1 MGTFVNDSGVII
13 ASYNNEVIRFEKD
26 GLQIFTDNKNV
37 VLVSIQQN
45 QRIERRYPANEIS
58 APSNSGADD
67 LKRKLFL
74 MLEDYGSGGGGVTD
88 LQGAYDGGN
97 VVNENTFNI
106 IGNPLYVVAIGY
118 EAAKNNTGRD
128 VVAFGQS
135 AAYENEGTDVVA
147 FGFNAGNENKGDI
160 VSLVGRNSGQQNEGT
175 WVNAIGLNAGR
186 KNTANNSNFIGRN
199 AGFNSTLETGN
210 TTSHGVTVFS
220 PESIPSYANQAAA
233 DAALTVA
240 NGCVAGQIYLWR
252 LTGVTNVISFVI
264 PS

>member
-74 MLEDYGSGGGGVTD
+74 MLEDYGSGGGGGVTD

-97 VVNENTFNI
+97 VVNLATVTINGTNNI
-106 IGNPLYVVAIGY
+106 YGIGNGATSISGSHVNSLGSN
-118 EAAKNNTGRD
+118 AARNNGGDNLNAFGNSSSFANTGD
-128 VVAFGQS
+128 NVNGI
-135 AAYENEGTDVVA
+135 
-147 FGFNAGNENKGDI
+147 GNESAFQNQGD
-160 VSLVGRNSGQQNEGT
+160 N
-175 WVNAIGLNAGR
+175 VNAIGNAAG
-186 KNTANNSNFIGRN
+186 KSNTANNSNFFGLN
-199 AGFNSTLETGN
+199 AGSGN

-220 PESIPSYANQAAA
+220 PESIPSYANKGAAQT
-233 DAALTVA
+233 ALTVA
-240 NGCVAGQIYLWR
+240 NGCVAGQIYLFR
-252 LTGVTNVISFVI
+252 NEANDNIGFII
-264 PS
+264 PSA